1 MDKLIVENNLVLGKR
16 SNMRIS
22 NGAIKKN
29 RRSIKKSF
37 GFTLIEVM
45 IVVAI
50 VGILATVAY
59 PSYVEHVT
67 RANRAEALRELVRI
81 ANLQEQFF
89 VDSRSYTANLSQL
102 GLGSGATFTT
112 ETGNYLIS
120 SVINAA
126 GDTFTLTATAKG
138 RQAANDTHCS
148 TMGITDTGSKISS
161 ATPQTLCW
169 EQ

>member
-1 MDKLIVENNLVLGKR
+1 MLKSNRIVKTNKQP
-16 SNMRIS
+16 
-22 NGAIKKN
+22 
-29 RRSIKKSF
+29 IKKSF

-45 IVVAI
+45 IVVVI

-59 PSYVEHVT
+59 PSYTEHVT
-67 RANRAEALRELVRI
+67 RSNRAEALRELVRI

-112 ETGNYLIS
+112 ETENYIIS

-126 GDTFTLTATAKG
+126 GNTFTLTATAQYT
-138 RQAANDTHCS
+138 QATRDSLCS
-148 TMGITDTGSKISS
+148 TMGITDTGSKLSS
-161 ATPQTLCW
+161 ATPQSLCW